1 MLFPIRSRRRGFT
14 LIELLVVI
22 AIIAVLIALLL
33 PAVQAAR
40 EAARR
45 TQCVNNL
52 KQIGLALHNYHSSN
66 NSFPLGGSLG
76 YCGSSGSTY
85 LSWASW
91 SAQALM
97 LLYVEQGPLYNAAN
111 FSLAVIYCTPGQ
123 AANSTA
129 YNTRVSAYLCPSDG
143 NAGQVRINSYY
154 ASLGGANFGDNSYGI
169 ADGDNGNN
177 TSNSS
182 GLFDMQIGFG
192 IVDATDGTSNT
203 IAFSEALVGDAATYR
218 NSRNNGSV
226 AASNPGGTRY
236 LSPSMNVAAV
246 FNGVAACDTA
256 WRATDGTANTVGNNR
271 GDLWG
276 LATPGQTLFNTI
288 VTPNSKDHPWS
299 ACRFDSPGGDIS
311 DSRYVNANSNH
322 PGGVNVTMADGS
334 VRFIKDTIAGP
345 TWWALGTRNFGEIIS
360 ADSY

>member
-1 MLFPIRSRRRGFT
+1 MQISSRSRRRGFT

-52 KQIGLALHNYHSSN
+52 KQIGLALHNYHSTN
-66 NSFPLGGSLG
+66 NMFPLGGSLG
-76 YCGSSGSTY
+76 YCSPDDGY

-91 SAQALM
+91 SSQALM
-97 LLYVEQGPLYNAAN
+97 LPFIEQGPLYNAAN
-111 FSLAVIYCTPGQ
+111 FSLGVIYCVPGE
-123 AANSTA
+123 AVNSTV
-129 YNTRVSAYLCPSDG
+129 YNTRVAAYLCPSDAL
-143 NAGQVRINSYY
+143 AGQSRTNSYY

-169 ADGDNGNN
+169 ANGGNGNN

-192 IVDATDGTSNT
+192 VADATDGLTNT
-203 IAFSEALVGDAATYR
+203 IAYSEALVGDGGGFGR
-218 NSRNNGSV
+218 SRNNGSD

-236 LSPSMNVAAV
+236 LTPSMNVAAV
-246 FNGVAACDTA
+246 FKGVQACDA
-256 WRATDGTANTVGNNR
+256 AYQQTDGTTNTVGNDR
-271 GDLWG
+271 GYRWG
-276 LATPGQTLFNTI
+276 VATPGYTLFNTI
-288 VTPNSKDHPWS
+288 VTPNSKEHPWS
-299 ACRFDSPGGDIS
+299 ACRFDSPGQGIS

-322 PGGVNVTMADGS
+322 PGGVNATMGDGS
-334 VRFIKDTIAGP
+334 VRFLKDTIAGP
-345 TWWALGTRNFGEIIS
+345 VYWALGTRNFGEIIS